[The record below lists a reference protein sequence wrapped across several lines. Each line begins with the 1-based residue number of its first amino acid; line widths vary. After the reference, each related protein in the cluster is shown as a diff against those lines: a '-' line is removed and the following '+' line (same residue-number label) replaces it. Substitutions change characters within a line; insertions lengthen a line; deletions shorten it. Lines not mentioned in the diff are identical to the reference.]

1 MARAIN
7 VACLKPKNLLILT
20 INTAGGHTL
29 MMTKP
34 MDEPVESGLFRLA
47 RTLHNQ
53 WLIATAFVFSV
64 AVMIIVA
71 LTAQHLAERTIDNSA
86 KVVDLQYEKLHNLL
100 NLQLA
105 RLNRTVNL
113 GMILML
119 KDPFEQDK
127 AMTAFY
133 HSGHVYTLHRDKL
146 AFLTQGNPQEMHW
159 ITEING
165 LANVTAPIQNR
176 IASMA
181 MSGHRD
187 EGISLLTH
195 KVVPRLD
202 LFTGKVN
209 DFAIDQAK
217 DTKRLI
223 VAIKHQA
230 DNMVY
235 AIIIFTLLFIAISG
249 ALAFSISQKFL
260 RMNQRLKQANDS
272 LEKEVESRTK
282 SLVETQD
289 ALLEKNR
296 ILEELSITDP
306 LTQLYNR
313 LRIESLMEGHQQ
325 HFEKTGETFCLL
337 LIDLDFFKNINDT
350 YGHNQ
355 GDQVLVELSVCL
367 KLFFSENAHLGRWGG
382 EEFIVLMEGCNQEQ
396 ATQTGEAFRKLVEN
410 HEFSIEEQLTASI
423 GVATIAKH
431 ESIAEFIH
439 RADMALYTAKH
450 EGRNRVCLSPMP
462 DKKTSSHAES
472 QIDLTLD

>member
-1 MARAIN
+1 M
-7 VACLKPKNLLILT
+7 LT
-20 INTAGGHTL
+20 
-29 MMTKP
+29 KS
-34 MDEPVESGLFRLA
+34 MDEPVESGLFRLG
-47 RTLHNQ
+47 RTLYNQ
-53 WLIATAFVFSV
+53 WLIVLAFVFSV
-64 AVMIIVA
+64 AVMVIIA
-71 LTAQHLAERTIDNSA
+71 LTAQHLAERTIDNSV
-86 KVVDLQYEKLHNLL
+86 KMVDLQYEKLHNLL

-113 GMILML
+113 SMILML
-119 KDPFEQDK
+119 KDPFEQDQ

-133 HSGHVYTLHRDKL
+133 HSGRIYTLHRDKL

-181 MSGHRD
+181 MSGHRA
-187 EGISLLTH
+187 EGIGLLTK

-202 LFTGKVN
+202 LFTQKVN
-209 DFAIDQAK
+209 EFAIEQAQE
-217 DTKRLI
+217 TKRVI
-223 VAIKHQA
+223 AATKRQA
-230 DNMVY
+230 DTMVY
-235 AIIIFTLLFIAISG
+235 AIILFTLLFIAISG

-272 LEKEVESRTK
+272 LEKEVENRTQ
-282 SLVETQD
+282 SLVETQE

-313 LRIESLMEGHQQ
+313 LKIEAVMEGYQQ
-325 HFEKTGETFCLL
+325 QFEKTEKTFSLL
-337 LIDLDFFKNINDT
+337 LIDLDLFKRINDT

-355 GDQVLVELSVCL
+355 GDQVLIELSVCL
-367 KLFFSENAHLGRWGG
+367 KLFFNENTHLGRWGG
-382 EEFIVLMEGCNQEQ
+382 EEFIVLIENCNQTQ
-396 ATQTGEAFRKLVEN
+396 AKQTAEAFRKLVEN
-410 HEFSIEEQLTASI
+410 HEFSIEEQLTVSI
-423 GVATIAKH
+423 GVATLAKN

-450 EGRNRVCLSPMP
+450 ESRNRVCLSAVPV
-462 DKKTSSHAES
+462 DEQDSAS
-472 QIDLTLD
+472 QIGLKLE